1 MANYE
6 RLFLTNHHRWDRSEE
21 HTSELQSPQ
30 NLVCRLLLEKNNRKQ
45 HRVRLTARPLR
56 GAAARTHSASAD
68 APVHHHRLGRSRLV
82 PLSLFFTVFF
92 FFLKNGAPPEP
103 SPFPPPPLFHS

>member
-30 NLVCRLLLEKNNRKQ
+30 NLVCRLLLEKNNRAADPGADRPAERQ
-45 HRVRLTARPLR
+45 GAEPARR
-56 GAAARTHSASAD
+56 AAGSARAADAAAAVAAFFFKGAD
-68 APVHHHRLGRSRLV
+68 APQVL
-82 PLSLFFTVFF
+82 PLS
-92 FFLKNGAPPEP
+92 PPRGL
-103 SPFPPPPLFHS
+103 SL